1 MQLSQINP
9 ETAQDLLRLSLE
21 AGSDPDICIPDCY
34 RCFFVASQHGWR
46 LSDEAFD
53 AVMLAQGV
61 HFRH

>member
-9 ETAQDLLRLSLE
+9 ETAQELLRLSLE
-21 AGSDPDICIPDCY
+21 AGSNPEICIPDRY
-34 RCFFVASQHGWR
+34 RCFFVASRNGWR

-53 AVMLAQGV
+53 AVMEVQGV